1 MGISRAEAME
11 RIESQRDAIREHIDK
26 YERYIE
32 DYDKEYALKTIRNCQ
47 GRIEHIKK

>member
-1 MGISRAEAME
+1 MGISRAEVME

-32 DYDKEYALKTIRNCQ
+32 DYDKEYALKTI
-47 GRIEHIKK
+47 GTVKGE